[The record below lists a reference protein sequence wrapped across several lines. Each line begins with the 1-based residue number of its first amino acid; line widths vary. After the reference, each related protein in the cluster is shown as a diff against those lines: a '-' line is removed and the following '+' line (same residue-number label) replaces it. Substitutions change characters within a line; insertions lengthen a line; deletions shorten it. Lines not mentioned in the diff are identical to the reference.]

1 MTTTV
6 DPTSETVAHPVVI
19 AGGGP
24 TGLTLA
30 AELAIGGVDVVVVEP
45 RERQT
50 LPGTRAGGFH
60 ARTIELC
67 DQRGIAERFLSA
79 GKTMQI
85 ASFAG
90 TTLDLSDCPTRHPYG
105 LALGQVRIE
114 EILADWARERGV
126 TFLRGRHVVD
136 FAQDDEGV
144 DVVLDAGE
152 RLRAKYLVGCD
163 GGRSLVRKTAGIG
176 FPGWDPSVS
185 YLLAEVE
192 MSEEPASGIRRDAK
206 GTYAMGRME
215 DGKRVRVALREE
227 EVRSGDSPTLE
238 ELRTALIGL
247 YGTDFGVRPGGWI
260 SRFTDGTRQASSLR
274 ERRVLLAGDAAHVHS
289 PMGGQGLNLGMHDA
303 FNLGWK
309 LAAVV
314 RGEAP
319 PSLLDSYHDERHPVI
334 AETLRTTMAQTALS
348 RAEARTEAAREAV
361 ADLLSM
367 DEPRRRYAAK
377 MSGLDLRY
385 ALGDGHPLIGR
396 RMPDLDLVT
405 SEGTARTYALLHD
418 ARALLVD
425 LAGTGAAREAAPWS
439 ARLTVR
445 ESRYEGRW
453 ALPGIGEVSAPSA
466 VLIRPDGYVAWASSS
481 DATGGREGSEWASRS
496 VLGLR
501 EALTRWLGPA

>member
-1 MTTTV
+1 MSTKTEREG
-6 DPTSETVAHPVVI
+6 TSHAVVI

-30 AELAIGGVDVVVVEP
+30 AELAIAGVDVVVIEP
-45 RERQT
+45 RESQT

-60 ARTIELC
+60 ARTIELF
-67 DQRGIAERFLSA
+67 DQRGVAERFLSA
-79 GKTMQI
+79 GRTMQI

-114 EILADWARERGV
+114 EILAEWARELGV
-126 TFLRGRHVVD
+126 RFLRGRRVVD
-136 FAQDDEGV
+136 FSQDDEAVG
-144 DVVLDAGE
+144 VVLDTGE
-152 RLRAKYLVGCD
+152 ELRAQYLVGCD
-163 GGRSLVRKTAGIG
+163 GGRSLIRKTAGIG
-176 FPGWDPSVS
+176 FPGWEPSVS

-192 MSEEPASGIRRDAK
+192 MTEEPASGMRRDAK

-215 DGKRVRVALREE
+215 DGERVRVVLREE

-238 ELRTALIGL
+238 ELRVALVGL

-260 SRFTDGTRQASSLR
+260 SRFTDGTRQASSLG

-289 PMGGQGLNLGMHDA
+289 PMGGQGLNLGVHDA

-314 RGEAP
+314 RREAP
-319 PSLLDSYHDERHPVI
+319 ASLLESYHDERHPVI

-361 ADLLSM
+361 ADLLST

-385 ALGDGHPLIGR
+385 PLGDGHPLIGR

-405 SEGTARTYALLHD
+405 SEGARRTYALLHA
-418 ARALLVD
+418 ARPLLVE
-425 LAGTGAAREAAPWS
+425 LAGTGAAREASPWS
-439 ARLTVR
+439 ARLTACTA
-445 ESRYEGRW
+445 RYEGPW
-453 ALPGIGEVSAPSA
+453 QLPAVGEVPAPSA
-466 VLIRPDGYVAWASSS
+466 ALIRPDGYVAWA
-481 DATGGREGSEWASRS
+481 ATSG

-501 EALTRWLGPA
+501 EALARWLGPA